1 MKGEVALSERS
12 LGSEVDGTLA
22 SAMLFT
28 LPSELHQDGGVGRGQ
43 CSKLKANN
51 GSLRALFELLG
62 EMGLK
67 SALQDGPL
75 ICDLGQVTSPF
86 SFLLKCE

>member
-28 LPSELHQDGGVGRGQ
+28 LPSELHQDAGGGWVG
-43 CSKLKANN
+43 
-51 GSLRALFELLG
+51 GSVA
-62 EMGLK
+62 
-67 SALQDGPL
+67 S
-75 ICDLGQVTSPF
+75 
-86 SFLLKCE
+86 